1 MEKTEQRVKA
11 EVGHVL
17 RHRVAVAQPV
27 FDRFQIPI
35 AELIPRESVG
45 RVDRVLEREVLDT
58 GADLLG
64 RDGKTG
70 KYPAVFEVLTRLEH
84 SGSLRRPGP
93 RRAQHESGGVPQLVA
108 EAPIALDAALVEAH
122 VLA

>member
-1 MEKTEQRVKA
+1 MEKTEQRVEA

-17 RHRVAVAQPV
+17 RDWVAVAQPV

-45 RVDRVLEREVLDT
+45 RVDRVLEREVFDA
-58 GADLLG
+58 GADLLC

-70 KYPAVFEVLTRLEH
+70 KYPAVFEVLARLEH
-84 SGSLRRPGP
+84 SRSPRRPGP
-93 RRAQHESGGVPQLVA
+93 RRAQDESGGVPQLVA
-108 EAPIALDAALVEAH
+108 EAPVTLDAALIEAH
-122 VLA
+122 